1 MARKS
6 KRETANRNPAANAD
20 VEPHSGNAA
29 HAANRT
35 SRVST
40 PCSIVVTHIRGR
52 LADPDGV
59 SVKAV
64 LDAIVQNGILAD
76 DSAKQITEVRHRQ
89 VKGPAERTI
98 IEIETI
104 S

>member
-6 KRETANRNPAANAD
+6 KRETTNRNSAADAN

-29 HAANRT
+29 YAANRT

-40 PCSIVVTHIRGR
+40 PCSVIVTHVRSR

-59 SVKAV
+59 SIKAV

-76 DSAKQITEVRHRQ
+76 DSAKQIKEVRHRQ

-98 IEIETI
+98 IEIETEE
-104 S
+104 